1 MTVLDLCLCAMMIA
15 LHIVLEVFGT
25 IRIGNELK
33 ITFSTLP
40 FVLIGML
47 CGPLEGLVTGLV
59 GTFLSQLIT
68 FGITLTTPFWIIP
81 GMLEGLAAGLI
92 YKAFKRKTRFW
103 YIAITVTLSCLVL
116 VIFNLIASYFDGV
129 VIWKY
134 WTIEVLIGLIPMR
147 LLVWVIISIIYTA
160 VTVPLCKTLQK
171 RLPAGCRQTKQ
182 NKEKEIQTAEPE

>member
-25 IRIGNELK
+25 IRIGNDLK

-47 CGPLEGLVTGLV
+47 CGPVEGMVTGLV

-68 FGITLTTPFWIIP
+68 YGITITTPFWIIP
-81 GMLEGLAAGLI
+81 GMLQGLAAGLV
-92 YKAFKRKTRFW
+92 YKAFRRRNKVGFVIT
-103 YIAITVTLSCLVL
+103 TVTIACFVL

-134 WTIEVLIGLIPMR
+134 WTMEVLIALIPMR
-147 LLVWVIISIIYTA
+147 LLVWIIVSA
-160 VTVPLCKTLQK
+160 VYSAVAIPLCKTLQK
-171 RLPAGCRQTKQ
+171 KLPAAYRQAAAHNSREQ
-182 NKEKEIQTAEPE
+182 G